1 MSILNIA
8 VAVSEVLNITV
19 AVAVAV
25 SEGRTVT

>member
-8 VAVSEVLNITV
+8 VAVSEVLNIAV